1 MRRGSVERD
10 GEDREGG
17 SSRFMSRSLLGP
29 NFVVGHRLGDERKH
43 LMGRWKDK
51 ILDSARNPSV
61 RFLPT

>member
-29 NFVVGHRLGDERKH
+29 NFVVGHRLGDER
-43 LMGRWKDK
+43 M
-51 ILDSARNPSV
+51 I
-61 RFLPT
+61 